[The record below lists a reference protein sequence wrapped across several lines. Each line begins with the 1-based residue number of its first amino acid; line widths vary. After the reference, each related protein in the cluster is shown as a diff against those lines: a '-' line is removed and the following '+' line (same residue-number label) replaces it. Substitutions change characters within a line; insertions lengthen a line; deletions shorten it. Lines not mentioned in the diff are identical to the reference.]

1 MEKDDK
7 FVISRHGDEIS
18 LAFQGAPPPENGWVR
33 DYLLYAD
40 GFGKDMDMSSLYPES
55 MGPLPFHGM
64 SCYPYPP
71 TEKYPDDADHR
82 AYRQKYNTRVFPVPQ
97 GHAPVSAQ

>member
-1 MEKDDK
+1 LDKDDK
-7 FVISRHGDEIS
+7 FVIARHGDEIS
-18 LAFQGAPPPENGWVR
+18 LAFQAATPPRHGWVR

-40 GFGKDMDMSSLYPES
+40 GFGKDMDMNSLYPEV

-64 SCYPYPP
+64 SRYPYPLH
-71 TEKYPDDADHR
+71 EKYPDDADHR
-82 AYRQKYNTRVFPVPQ
+82 AYRLKYNTRVFPIRE